1 MSTPG
6 IENSGREMVI
16 TFEDLDMQGQAMGPL
31 PSGYTG
37 LKWSDSAWFMTRH
50 FSSSVCPGARFGLF
64 NAHSRDITIESK
76 HLFDLKALSLC
87 TLWSDTTQVLVEG
100 WENQVRKY
108 ATTLT
113 VKQSSVASFNLD
125 YHAIDRVELKPDG
138 AHIVVNPITIL
149 WE

>member
-1 MSTPG
+1 MPAPG
-6 IENSGREMVI
+6 MESSGRETVI

-31 PSGYTG
+31 PSGYAG
-37 LKWSDSAWFMTRH
+37 FAWSDKAWFMTRH
-50 FSSSVCPGARFGLF
+50 FFSSVCPGARFGLF
-64 NAHSRDITIESK
+64 NAHSSDITIESK

-87 TLWSDTTQVLVEG
+87 TLWTDTTQVLVEG

-113 VKQSSVASFNLD
+113 VKQSPVTSFNLD
-125 YHAIDRVELKPDG
+125 YHAIDRIELKPYG

-149 WE
+149 RE